1 MPKTAPAWSGLL
13 VYLWNRCARLE
24 RGTLGLGMAGKDKD
38 ENKIRNVG
46 PKSAAWLRQVGVRT
60 QDDLVKLG
68 PVEAFMKVKRA
79 GFRPSL
85 NLLYALAGAIEDCH
99 WADLPDERK
108 AALVAAAGSAEAANP
123 IKTRWQKQVER
134 SERGG
139 DPKPESHDEAT
150 EPVGGGFLD
159 DPDAGHETPQEE

>member
-1 MPKTAPAWSGLL
+1 
-13 VYLWNRCARLE
+13 
-24 RGTLGLGMAGKDKD
+24 MAVKDD
-38 ENKIRNVG
+38 PNKIRNVG

-60 QDDLVKLG
+60 QEDLQRLG

-85 NLLYALAGAIEDCH
+85 NLLYALAGAIENCH
-99 WADLPDERK
+99 WADLPEATK
-108 AALVAAAGSAEAANP
+108 TSLVLAAESAESANP

-139 DPKPESHDEAT
+139 PSAERNEEDA
-150 EPVGGGFLD
+150 EPASDGFLD
-159 DPDAGHETPQEE
+159 DPDGGSEPAHEE

>member
-1 MPKTAPAWSGLL
+1 
-13 VYLWNRCARLE
+13 
-24 RGTLGLGMAGKDKD
+24 MAGKED
-38 ENKIRNVG
+38 NKIRNVG

-60 QDDLVKLG
+60 QDDLEKLG

-85 NLLYALAGAIEDCH
+85 NLLYALAGAIENCH
-99 WADLPDERK
+99 WADLPEERK
-108 AALVAAAGSAEAANP
+108 NALVQAAESAEAANP

-139 DPKPESHDEAT
+139 QASAQQESGEHHDEPA
-150 EPVGGGFLD
+150 GGGFL
-159 DPDAGHETPQEE
+159 

>member
-1 MPKTAPAWSGLL
+1 MTTAAP
-13 VYLWNRCARLE
+13 RL
-24 RGTLGLGMAGKDKD
+24 
-38 ENKIRNVG
+38 RNLG

-60 QDDLVKLG
+60 QDDLNRLG

-108 AALVAAAGSAEAANP
+108 KALVAAVESNETANP

-139 DPKPESHDEAT
+139 PPAQSGNEEDS
-150 EPVGGGFLD
+150 EPASDGFLD
-159 DPDAGHETPQEE
+159 DPDGGSEAAHEE

>member
-1 MPKTAPAWSGLL
+1 
-13 VYLWNRCARLE
+13 
-24 RGTLGLGMAGKDKD
+24 MAGKDD
-38 ENKIRNVG
+38 NKIRNVG

-60 QDDLVKLG
+60 QDDLVRLG

-85 NLLYALAGAIEDCH
+85 NLLYALAGAIENCH

-108 AALVAAAGSAEAANP
+108 TALVLAAESAEAANP

-134 SERGG
+134 SERGDPLAEGAAPG
-139 DPKPESHDEAT
+139 DDERA
-150 EPVGGGFLD
+150 PAGDGFLD
-159 DPDAGHETPQEE
+159 DPDGGHDSGGGHED

>member
-1 MPKTAPAWSGLL
+1 
-13 VYLWNRCARLE
+13 
-24 RGTLGLGMAGKDKD
+24 MAAKDD
-38 ENKIRNVG
+38 SNKIRNVG

-60 QDDLVKLG
+60 QEDLNRLG

-85 NLLYALAGAIEDCH
+85 NLLYSLAGAIENCH

-108 AALVAAAGSAEAANP
+108 QALVAAAGSDEAANP

-139 DPKPESHDEAT
+139 ELAQR
-150 EPVGGGFLD
+150 EPSDSSNAEPGGGFLD
-159 DPDAGHETPQEE
+159 DPDAGQESSSDD

>member
-1 MPKTAPAWSGLL
+1 
-13 VYLWNRCARLE
+13 
-24 RGTLGLGMAGKDKD
+24 MAGKD

-60 QDDLVKLG
+60 QDDLVRLG

-108 AALVAAAGSAEAANP
+108 TALVAAAESAEAANP

-134 SERGG
+134 SERG
-139 DPKPESHDEAT
+139 DPTSQSAADDD
-150 EPVGGGFLD
+150 GGASAPAGFLD
-159 DPDAGHETPQEE
+159 NPDGGHEPTRED

>member
-1 MPKTAPAWSGLL
+1 
-13 VYLWNRCARLE
+13 
-24 RGTLGLGMAGKDKD
+24 MAGKDD
-38 ENKIRNVG
+38 SNKIRNVG

-60 QDDLVKLG
+60 QDDLNRLG
-68 PVEAFMKVKRA
+68 PVDAFMKVKRA

-108 AALVAAAGSAEAANP
+108 KALVAAVESNETANP

-134 SERGG
+134 SERGA
-139 DPKPESHDEAT
+139 PSEQASHLEDSA
-150 EPVGGGFLD
+150 PASDGFLD
-159 DPDAGHETPQEE
+159 DPDGGSEPAHEE